1 MESKKSR
8 KKVIPLL
15 FIILVLIILVI
26 GGTYAVFYY
35 GYAQKGQVKNLVS
48 TRAINCT
55 FNEGT
60 PITIQS
66 AFPISDEIGK
76 KLTTSSIEGYDQGYY
91 DATLSCECKGT
102 CKGTYEIY
110 AVNTSKKPRLDESY
124 VKVYLTNGEGVE
136 RQLQP
141 VTNFSS
147 LKTSKTDSNGKVLYQ
162 GDFSSSFSRK
172 IRLRLW
178 ISKDYPVGENSL
190 TFSAKLNAKVS
201 E

>member
-1 MESKKSR
+1 MDN
-8 KKVIPLL
+8 KKVPRKTIPILL
-15 FIILVLIILVI
+15 IILVLIICVI
-26 GGTYAVFYY
+26 GGTYAVFFY
-35 GYAQKGQVKNLVS
+35 GYEKKGQVKNLVS
-48 TRAINCT
+48 TRAVNCT

-60 PITIQS
+60 PISIQS

-110 AVNTSKKPRLDESY
+110 ATNTSTKPKLDESY
-124 VKVYLTNGEGVE
+124 VKVYVTDGEGIE
-136 RQLQP
+136 SQLQT
-141 VTNFSS
+141 VTNFNQ
-147 LKTSKTDSNGKVLYQ
+147 LKTSSVDSDGKILYR
-162 GDFSSSFSRK
+162 GEYSSSFSRK

-178 ISKDYPVGENSL
+178 ISQDYPVGEKSL
-190 TFSAKLNAKVS
+190 TFRAKLNAKVS